1 VDLLPFFLDKNN
13 LFIGA
18 VAIVSGMMLAFPVMR
33 RGRSAGTVN
42 TTEAIQRVNRGEGVW
57 VDLRPAEQFQAG
69 HIAQARNMP
78 LDEMQR
84 KAGTLPKNKLLVL
97 ICEQG
102 RDSAR
107 AIAELRRQGFAE
119 VAALEGGM
127 RAWNQ
132 AGLPVTRKN

>member
-1 VDLLPFFLDKNN
+1 MDLLPFFLDKNN